1 MTGPSGLGPERAPLS
16 RRLAGRSIGIETDTP
31 AHGLPVCLTKPC
43 RIRACDLLQN
53 RPSRSLPM
61 RSGNP
66 ALRSSTFLDVA
77 AGHVTQRDDQAMT
90 INGTVNK
97 TGILLLLAVLTAAF
111 AWSQTITETGEV
123 SQAARIYLIGGAI
136 GGLVMALVTAFKKT
150 WAPVTAPLYALL
162 EGFFLGAISAIYNAQ
177 FQGIVLQ
184 AVLLTFGTLFAL
196 LMAYRSG
203 LIQVTQNFRLGVV
216 AATGGIMLV
225 YLATIVL
232 RLFGMDIPMIHQ
244 SGMIGIGFSL
254 FVVVIASLNLV
265 LDFDFIEAGAEHGA
279 PKYMEWYGAFGLMVT
294 LVWLYLEFLRLLSKL
309 RD

>member
-1 MTGPSGLGPERAPLS
+1 
-16 RRLAGRSIGIETDTP
+16 
-31 AHGLPVCLTKPC
+31 
-43 RIRACDLLQN
+43 
-53 RPSRSLPM
+53 M

-123 SQAARIYLIGGAI
+123 SQAARIYLIGGAV

-232 RLFGMDIPMIHQ
+232 RLFGMDIPMIHE